1 MIISELIK
9 ELQEIQKE
17 YGDIE
22 SCCQL
27 GDDWYN
33 TDCIKFKVIDQILY
47 FEQLYRLNLRKCN

>member
-1 MIISELIK
+1 MVISELIK

-47 FEQLYRLNLRKCN
+47 FE